1 MFKLYLTS
9 ILVAEVVA
17 VVAVASLAG
26 LSLWFLVPIIT
37 LTLVAAFIFRRRF
50 GGPAYGIRRLSPQ
63 AIAGYR
69 ARDPYTNTPEALSR
83 AIVERAEEIQ
93 HALEESPSDE
103 VRVEMCALGYR
114 ACANDM
120 ITLTHLTNEALPD
133 ATFPQ
138 TYRLREAARR
148 RSTPLRCQEGS
159 TAGRP
164 VPHRK
169 RGSSRH
175 AELRRTACQH
185 QPSPVPGDLSHFSNR
200 ARVLTRRPAA
210 GLTSEA

>member
-17 VVAVASLAG
+17 VVALASLG
-26 LSLWFLVPIIT
+26 PGGVRLWYLVPIIT
-37 LTLVAAFIFRRRF
+37 LTLVVAFIVRRKF
-50 GGPAYGIRRLSPQ
+50 GGPAYGIHRLSPQ

-69 ARDPYTNTPEALSR
+69 ARDPASNSPEDLSR

-120 ITLTHLTNEALPD
+120 ITLTHLINEALPD
-133 ATFPQ
+133 ASFLRRV
-138 TYRLREAARR
+138 RLRRSRKKAIDALSEA
-148 RSTPLRCQEGS
+148 
-159 TAGRP
+159 
-164 VPHRK
+164 RK
-169 RGSSRH
+169 ALPPG
-175 AELRRTACQH
+175 ALRRAPQER
-185 QPSPVPGDLSHFSNR
+185 Q
-200 ARVLTRRPAA
+200 
-210 GLTSEA
+210 

>member
-17 VVAVASLAG
+17 LAALAFLAPDVTLFLVPVVPLTLVVAVVL
-26 LSLWFLVPIIT
+26 
-37 LTLVAAFIFRRRF
+37 RRRS
-50 GGPAYGIRRLSPQ
+50 GGPVHGLGRLSPE

-69 ARDPYTNTPEALSR
+69 PRVPRTDSPEALSR

-93 HALEESPSDE
+93 RSLEESPSDE

-133 ATFPQ
+133 ASFMKRF
-138 TYRLREAARR
+138 RLRRNRKKAIDALSEA
-148 RSTPLRCQEGS
+148 
-159 TAGRP
+159 
-164 VPHRK
+164 RK
-169 RGSSRH
+169 ALPPG
-175 AELRRTACQH
+175 ALRTAPQER
-185 QPSPVPGDLSHFSNR
+185 Q
-200 ARVLTRRPAA
+200 
-210 GLTSEA
+210 

>member
-17 VVAVASLAG
+17 LAALASLG
-26 LSLWFLVPIIT
+26 PESVRLWYLVPIIP
-37 LTLVAAFIFRRRF
+37 LTLVVAFIFRRRF
-50 GGPAYGIRRLSPQ
+50 GGPAYGIHRLSPQ

-69 ARDPYTNTPEALSR
+69 ARDPATSSPEDLSR

-120 ITLTHLTNEALPD
+120 IALTHLTNEALPS
-133 ATFPQ
+133 AFFLG
-138 TYRLREAARR
+138 RAKLR
-148 RSTPLRCQEGS
+148 RS
-159 TAGRP
+159 
-164 VPHRK
+164 RK
-169 RGSSRH
+169 K
-175 AELRRTACQH
+175 AIDAL
-185 QPSPVPGDLSHFSNR
+185 
-200 ARVLTRRPAA
+200 
-210 GLTSEA
+210 SEARKALPPGALRAAPQEK

>member
-26 LSLWFLVPIIT
+26 LSLWFLIPIIM

-50 GGPAYGIRRLSPQ
+50 GGPAYSIRRLSPQ
-63 AIAGYR
+63 AIAASR
-69 ARDPYTNTPEALSR
+69 ARDPYANTPEALSR
-83 AIVERAEEIQ
+83 AIVERAKEIQ

-120 ITLTHLTNEALPD
+120 ITLTHLTNETLPD
-133 ATFPQ
+133 ASFF
-138 TYRLREAARR
+138 RRVKLRRSRKKAIDALSEARR
-148 RSTPLRCQEGS
+148 ALPPGAL
-159 TAGRP
+159 
-164 VPHRK
+164 
-169 RGSSRH
+169 
-175 AELRRTACQH
+175 RTAPQER
-185 QPSPVPGDLSHFSNR
+185 Q
-200 ARVLTRRPAA
+200 
-210 GLTSEA
+210 